1 MFPINILLVDDHAL
15 FATSL
20 SIALEEYDEI
30 DCLFFTQDIQSIDK
44 LIIEK
49 HIDIVLMD
57 INLGNSSNA
66 DGLEIAAGI
75 LKSNPDLKIIILTGY
90 DLPAYRHEAKKI
102 GASGFLNKNIS
113 PEDLIESLIRVSQ
126 NKTCFPHESDEIII
140 EDLTSME
147 KKVLQLISSGKRRKS
162 IADELYMSERTL
174 SNHLQHIFE
183 KLQVSSTIEAVTKAI
198 QLGYISPIC

>member
-140 EDLTSME
+140 ENLTSME